1 MVDAIVIT
9 LLCLGFYLGGY
20 DSAKEKYGKKH

>member
-1 MVDAIVIT
+1 MADAIAIT

-20 DSAKEKYGKKH
+20 DSAKEKYRKKH